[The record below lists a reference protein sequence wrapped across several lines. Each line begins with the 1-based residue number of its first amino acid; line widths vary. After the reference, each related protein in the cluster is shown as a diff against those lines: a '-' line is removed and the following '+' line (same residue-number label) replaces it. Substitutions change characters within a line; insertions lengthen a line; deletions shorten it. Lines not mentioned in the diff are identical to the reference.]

1 MSERLYAKAGE
12 LRIPHR
18 YGEDVHATLQ
28 MVASPKAVLSRI
40 MTNPTGKLV
49 RVEYVVRQ
57 EQGLNTAIVS
67 CADFGAK
74 APLPDGTERVRL
86 RFLARG
92 SAIYTSLYVNVNL
105 LTGNIDI
112 IGKYGTVSDLNGW
125 LHVPPRDFK
134 LVSDR

>member
-57 EQGLNTAIVS
+57 EQGLNTVRGS
-67 CADFGAK
+67 LGAK
-74 APLPDGTERVRL
+74 APLPDGTERVRI

-105 LTGNIDI
+105 LTGNMDI
-112 IGKYGTVSDLNGW
+112 IGKYVTVSDLNGW
-125 LHVPPRDFK
+125 LHVSPRDFK
-134 LVSDR
+134 LVSAR